1 MRLLTHRFALGFISA
16 LFCLAP
22 ARAGDVTFVRIWPGY
37 STAGSFERISEYFTG
52 QENTG
57 GRTVLR
63 SQPANRAG
71 FYFLMRLENSGTA
84 VAGAIFELSVVSPVS
99 ATPKLFTFA
108 TDLPAGKHVFDCG
121 LTGTDWPDAAAHPVA
136 WKLVVRAPGG
146 AEIASTQSFMWSKPD
161 TGAKAPK

>member
-1 MRLLTHRFALGFISA
+1 MRLLTHRFALGFVSA
-16 LFCLAP
+16 LFCLVP
-22 ARAGDVTFVRIWPGY
+22 AHAGDVTFVRIWPAY

-63 SQPANRAG
+63 SQPAQRAG
-71 FYFLMRLENSGTA
+71 FYFLMRLENGGAA
-84 VAGAIFELSVVSPVS
+84 VAGVTFELSVVSPAS
-99 ATPKLFTFA
+99 ATPHLYTFA
-108 TDLPAGKHVFDCG
+108 TDLPAGNHVFDCG

-146 AEIASTQSFMWSKPD
+146 AEIASTQSFIWSKPD
-161 TGAKAPK
+161 YIAPAAK